1 MNPVKERIIG
11 AVSIMNDAD
20 AKIVWDMITD
30 IFPSRSWED
39 VEEVEPDEID
49 LEMLREIAGD
59 PDYDPIPLNEDSRC
73 MGRVIGKL

>member
-39 VEEVEPDEID
+39 IEEVEPDEID
-49 LEMLREIAGD
+49 LEMLREIAD
-59 PDYDPIPLNEDSRC
+59 NPDCSTFVSEEEAMKML
-73 MGRVIGKL
+73 GLQ

>member
-49 LEMLREIAGD
+49 LEMLREIAD
-59 PDYDPIPLNEDSRC
+59 NPDCSTFVSEEEAMKML
-73 MGRVIGKL
+73 GLQ

>member
-39 VEEVEPDEID
+39 IEEVEPDEID
-49 LEMLREIAGD
+49 LEMLREIADD
-59 PDYDPIPLNEDSRC
+59 PDYSTFVSEEEAMRML
-73 MGRVIGKL
+73 GLK